1 MSTSQQAEN
10 VVDFA
15 AYRAR
20 RHRRLSYA
28 AVDDAPYGAFMFA
41 MPIMIPIVAWMPV
54 WTSANVARGEGLSE

>member
-20 RHRRLSYA
+20 RDRRLSCA
-28 AVDDAPYGAFMFA
+28 AADHAPYGAFMFA
-41 MPIMIPIVAWMPV
+41 MPVMIPIVAWMPV
-54 WTSANVARGEGLSE
+54 WASANVARGESLSE